1 MKTTAYLQ
9 TLLFLLLLGGLV
21 ACQGKKSKEQAS
33 TSKTSDSLS
42 GAVSDMPNP
51 AQTLREAALEGNLPL
66 AQEALEK
73 VDDADAIDEEGH
85 TALMLASYNGHT
97 PIVEVLLQK
106 GANINL
112 IDSRGLSAL
121 HFAASGPFPHT
132 VKLLV
137 DHGASIDL
145 PDDIEQFT
153 PLMYAASEGHA
164 EVVKI
169 LLDHNADIT
178 LKDKDGDTAE
188 KFAAQNNHPEIAA
201 LLKSLASK

>member
-1 MKTTAYLQ
+1 MKPIVNLQ
-9 TLLFLLLLGGLV
+9 TLLFLLLLTGFV
-21 ACQGKKSKEQAS
+21 ACQGKQSREQNAL
-33 TSKTSDSLS
+33 SKTPGNATDAAS
-42 GAVSDMPNP
+42 VMPNP

-66 AQEALEK
+66 AQAALEK
-73 VDDADAIDEEGH
+73 VTDADDTDEEGH

-97 PIVEVLLQK
+97 AIAEALLQK
-106 GANINL
+106 GADVNL

-121 HFAASGPFPHT
+121 HFASSGPFVQT
-132 VKLLV
+132 VELLLS
-137 DHGASIDL
+137 HGALIDL

-164 EVVKI
+164 EVVKT
-169 LLDHNADIT
+169 LLDHHADIT

-188 KFAAQNNHPEIAA
+188 NFAAQNNHPEIAA